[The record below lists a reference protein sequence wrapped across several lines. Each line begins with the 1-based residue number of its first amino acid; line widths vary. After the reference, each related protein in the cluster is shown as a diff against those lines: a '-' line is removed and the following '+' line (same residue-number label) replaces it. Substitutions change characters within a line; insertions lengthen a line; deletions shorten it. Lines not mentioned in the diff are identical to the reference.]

1 VEGTATCCVNE
12 YDVVRPDGSGLRT
25 VFSAAEPIHDTPVVR
40 WAPDGTRLAF
50 ATDARA
56 AGDPALAI
64 LDIPSGTVHRLR
76 RYPAGG
82 SVPSWSP
89 DGRRIAFAAL
99 VPLRGGFFMCRVV
112 IAAPDGTP
120 QGTLAAPG
128 APVDVTWS
136 PDGARLLVT
145 VAPSPDAQAR
155 EVHIVH
161 PTGGTASAV
170 IRLPHGSGV
179 LDAEWASRG

>member
-1 VEGTATCCVNE
+1 M
-12 YDVVRPDGSGLRT
+12 R
-25 VFSAAEPIHDTPVVR
+25 
-40 WAPDGTRLAF
+40 
-50 ATDARA
+50 
-56 AGDPALAI
+56 
-64 LDIPSGTVHRLR
+64 
-76 RYPAGG
+76 
-82 SVPSWSP
+82 
-89 DGRRIAFAAL
+89 
-99 VPLRGGFFMCRVV
+99 RVV